1 MDRGVASV
9 LPLPVASTWSR
20 VWLGWWCIVPLLL
33 SVIWLFINPIF
44 FASPRSTS
52 TLVYGLIAFD
62 AVATVTG
69 VLIAEGGKLWYLDRM
84 ALLFDEVK
92 PRRPEVARW
101 EY

>member
-9 LPLPVASTWSR
+9 LPLPVASTGSR

-52 TLVYGLIAFD
+52 TLVYGLIALD

-69 VLIAEGGKLWYLDRM
+69 VLTVEGGKLWYLDRM
-84 ALLFDEVK
+84 ALLFDEVEL
-92 PRRPEVARW
+92 RPEVARC
-101 EY
+101 EH